1 MRSFANLAIQLG
13 FSLFATVDA
22 TTQLD
27 DCRSNATHIV
37 WKQQTTPTMATMP
50 TFGRRRS
57 QTTILTTPQ
66 TNGKCVVQSRKQA
79 EQECLK
85 YLQDTIM
92 PFDVPFFE
100 TLGFGNYD
108 NGDVDG
114 LGNGIVTVSVQL
126 ALDAKTI
133 YPWTD
138 SLPKEI
144 FYNYVL
150 NYANLNEAR
159 TNWRPLL
166 METMN
171 FTESALW
178 KSGNANLSSVVTWV
192 NTHLWTQL
200 GHGASPIYFKSGQT
214 PLIFDPM
221 SVIAYGYASCTGTS
235 ILFSNALRA
244 LGIPSRVAGTPAWY
258 GNASQG
264 NHNWVEV
271 YDVNGGVWKFLEP
284 SPALA
289 HVDTL
294 EADPCSRWF
303 CNAERYPSTKVYAA
317 TLSKVG
323 VSSYF
328 PLAWEWNCKDI
339 PALDRTQYYADVCGI
354 CD

>member
-1 MRSFANLAIQLG
+1 MKSFANLAIQVG
-13 FSLFATVDA
+13 CSLFAVDA
-22 TTQLD
+22 TQL
-27 DCRSNATHIV
+27 DCRSNETHIV
-37 WKQQTTPTMATMP
+37 WKTAPTTMATMP

-57 QTTILTTPQ
+57 QTTIRQ
-66 TNGKCVVQSRKQA
+66 TNCVVQPRKQA

-100 TLGFGNYD
+100 TLGFGNHKD
-108 NGDVDG
+108 DEVDG
-114 LGNGIVTVSVQL
+114 LGNGIVTVSVRL
-126 ALDAKTI
+126 ALDAKAT
-133 YPWTD
+133 YEWTD
-138 SLPKEI
+138 SLPKDI
-144 FYNYVL
+144 FYNYVV

-166 METMN
+166 IDAMN
-171 FTESALW
+171 FTESVLW

-200 GHGASPIYFKSGQT
+200 SRHGDDKPIYFKSGQT

-258 GNASQG
+258 GNATQG

-271 YDVNGGVWKFLEP
+271 YDRGVWKFLEP

-289 HVDTL
+289 DVDTL
-294 EADPCSRWF
+294 DADPCGRWF
-303 CNAERYPSTKVYAA
+303 CNKERYPSSQVYAA
-317 TLSKVG
+317 TLSKV

-328 PLAWEWNCKDI
+328 PLAWESNCKDI

>member
-1 MRSFANLAIQLG
+1 MKSIANNVALHL
-13 FSLFATVDA
+13 SLFAVD
-22 TTQLD
+22 TTTAS
-27 DCRSNATHIV
+27 CPRSNSTHIV
-37 WKQQTTPTMATMP
+37 WKTPVAATMP

-57 QTTILTTPQ
+57 QTILQ
-66 TNGKCVVQSRKQA
+66 QDCVIQPRKQA

-100 TLGFGNYD
+100 TLGFGHHD
-108 NGDVDG
+108 EEVDG
-114 LGNGIVTVSVQL
+114 LGTGIVTVSVQL
-126 ALDAKTI
+126 ALDAKVL

-138 SLPKEI
+138 NLEKEI

-159 TNWRPLL
+159 THWRPLL
-166 METMN
+166 TNAVN
-171 FTESALW
+171 FTSSDLW
-178 KSGNANLSSVVTWV
+178 NSGTANLSSVVTWV

-200 GHGASPIYFKSGQT
+200 GREKPIYFQSGQT

-271 YDVNGGVWKFLEP
+271 YVEGEWKFLEP

-294 EADPCSRWF
+294 DANPCSRWF
-303 CNAERYPSTKVYAA
+303 CKPDRYPSSKVYAA
-317 TLSKVG
+317 TLSKV

-328 PLAWEWNCKDI
+328 PLAWEWQCKDI
-339 PALDRTQYYADVCGI
+339 PAVDRTQYYVDACSI
-354 CD
+354 CDE